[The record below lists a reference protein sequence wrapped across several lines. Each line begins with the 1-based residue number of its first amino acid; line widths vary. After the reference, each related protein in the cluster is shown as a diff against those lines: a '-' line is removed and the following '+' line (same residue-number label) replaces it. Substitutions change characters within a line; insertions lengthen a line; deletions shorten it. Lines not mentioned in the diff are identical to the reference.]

1 MYTVSKGDVRATV
14 SGTEFG
20 RTMKDIFEGS
30 DSVSTMIFP
39 SMVRTIWQDSF
50 HGVKSLKSVV
60 LNEGLETLGTDECK
74 LNRDKCFGV
83 FEKSGLK
90 RVRLP
95 STLRRIEYNAFLGCK
110 NLKSINLPGRLEYIG
125 KCCFQ
130 ESGLELVN
138 LPHGVKIIDESAFYQ
153 CENLKSVVLP
163 AGLEKIRCF
172 AFFKTNLE
180 SIKFP
185 ESLREIAQGAFA

>member
-50 HGVKSLKSVV
+50 YGVKSLRSVV

-74 LNRDKCFGV
+74 LDRDKCFGV

-95 STLRRIEYNAFLGCK
+95 STLRRINRNTLCCCKSMQNIRLQK
-110 NLKSINLPGRLEYIG
+110 NLITSENTASKKADSKRYKSL
-125 KCCFQ
+125 KQ
-130 ESGLELVN
+130 ASG
-138 LPHGVKIIDESAFYQ
+138 
-153 CENLKSVVLP
+153 
-163 AGLEKIRCF
+163 
-172 AFFKTNLE
+172 
-180 SIKFP
+180 
-185 ESLREIAQGAFA
+185 